1 MEFIFELFAELL
13 GKNESADK
21 CTSEKEQAAA
31 REKMRMQA
39 LEDGAADLMR
49 CEEQESAEAER
60 EEETESVNIFSFVN
74 FH

>member
-1 MEFIFELFAELL
+1 M

-21 CTSEKEQAAA
+21 CTSEKEQVAA

-39 LEDGAADLMR
+39 LEDDAADLMR
-49 CEEQESAEAER
+49 CEEQESAEVER